1 MSKLTFLGSAFC
13 PTIAERSD
21 CHFEKMAWATME
33 STNMTKM
40 SLWFEGFFFARL
52 FVLGELA
59 LSKSSKD
66 YSLSK
71 SNRKSDNVGL
81 PLGEY

>member
-1 MSKLTFLGSAFC
+1 MGSAFL
-13 PTIAERSD
+13 SD
-21 CHFEKMAWATME
+21 NSGAVGLPFEKWLGRLME

-40 SLWFEGFFFARL
+40 SLWFEGFLFARL

-59 LSKSSKD
+59 LCKESSKD